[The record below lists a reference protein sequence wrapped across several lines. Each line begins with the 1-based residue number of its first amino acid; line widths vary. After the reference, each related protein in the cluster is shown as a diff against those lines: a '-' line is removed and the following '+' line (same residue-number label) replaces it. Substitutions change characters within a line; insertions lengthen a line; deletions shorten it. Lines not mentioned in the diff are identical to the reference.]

1 MKRRDF
7 VEKLAPPHKRRR
19 AEQCFQESSEEH
31 DHEERRRVGHHA
43 ISGAEHGQART
54 QEWNSASSNNESPFS
69 HGNSD
74 NSDVAF
80 VSRSVS
86 SSSSTLPMS
95 NRSNQGRQSMHMTL
109 PYASVN
115 PAPNITG
122 SIPFRVGGRGV
133 EPIAS
138 SVLLEPQQRQQVI
151 QLLEAHAISER
162 DRQNEAESLLASIS
176 QDTTLRAS
184 VAAGAAHS
192 SMTLFQQ
199 QLQQQQ
205 RFRYLEELAAVL
217 TIQQVRENP
226 GILGSLSSALATA
239 PAHHR
244 TPPQPQLAL
253 NPLAGISQAPLLLRA
268 QTQQQPQQDLAQ
280 SNALQALLSRETLP
294 PRDAAPLP
302 NVLRQPRLPPIQQP
316 NQLPFPIGI
325 SIPLPVRTADVYMPR
340 DDETLSDHQILLRK
354 QLEFFEA
361 APDDIQ
367 AFAASRRQ
375 KISVG
380 QVGIRCK
387 HCARGLEKHRYVRGT
402 MYFPSTLRSL
412 YQAAQ
417 NCGKV
422 HLSDKCPTI
431 DDVIKTELKLHME
444 APTNSGHGGKPYW
457 GEGAM
462 LMGVFE
468 TETGL
473 RFAR

>member
-1 MKRRDF
+1 M
-7 VEKLAPPHKRRR
+7 EKLAPPHKRRR
-19 AEQCFQESSEEH
+19 AEQSFQERSQEDNSEEH

-74 NSDVAF
+74 NSDVTF

-109 PYASVN
+109 PYASLN
-115 PAPNITG
+115 PAPIITG

-151 QLLEAHAISER
+151 RLLEAHAISER
-162 DRQNEAESLLASIS
+162 DRQNETESLLASIS
-176 QDTTLRAS
+176 QDTTFRAS

-192 SMTLFQQ
+192 SMPLFQQ

-205 RFRYLEELAAVL
+205 QFRYLEELAAVL

-253 NPLAGISQAPLLLRA
+253 NPLAGISQAPLLLRG
-268 QTQQQPQQDLAQ
+268 QTQLQPQQDLAQ
-280 SNALQALLSRETLP
+280 LNALQALLSRETLP

-325 SIPLPVRTADVYMPR
+325 SIPLPVRTSDVYMPR
-340 DDETLSDHQILLRK
+340 DDDMLSDHQILLRK

-375 KISVG
+375 KICVG

-422 HLSDKCPTI
+422 HLSDKCPSI
-431 DDVIKTELKLHME
+431 DDVFKTELKLHME